1 MCAIVDASV
10 VREVFN
16 HTDQPPAG
24 KGFFDWID
32 RGRGHLVVGGK
43 LGEEL
48 EASSRFKKW
57 ARSARQSGR
66 LIRVDDG
73 KVNAKTEKLERSRT
87 CRSNDAHVIAL
98 AHIGRVRLLYSND
111 RDLQDDFKDK
121 DLIDKP
127 RGKVYS
133 TGVNEEF
140 TDAHKRL
147 LQKAYCSRRR

>member
-1 MCAIVDASV
+1 MCAIIDASV

-16 HTDQPPAG
+16 PTDQPPAG

-48 EASSRFKKW
+48 EASSRFKTW
-57 ARSARQSGR
+57 AKTAQQSGR
-66 LIRVDDG
+66 LIQVDDG
-73 KVNAKTEKLERSRT
+73 KVNAKTEELERDGT

-98 AHIGRVRLLYSND
+98 AQIGRVRLLYSND
-111 RDLQDDFKDK
+111 GDLQDDFKDK
-121 DLIDKP
+121 ALIDKP

-147 LQKAYCSRRR
+147 LQRAYCSLR